1 MFVIVPEPISCL
13 MPAPQLM
20 SLLFSIEQA
29 VVAIARKRP
38 RMTDKDAEAV
48 FVSYRQFFQDIRQGK
63 DVDDPYSTILYRQ
76 EMLNEIWEVLVY
88 RERQRADAEHINGS
102 FRTGPRPITSYE
114 ELYVM
119 AFNELRKSARSWRK
133 RGGKKAYLKH
143 IEEHLRDTLGDDHQF
158 FHGKVSDDESHDQA
172 HPTLRFDWLAE
183 THGIQLT
190 LEANRV
196 LPEDVTE
203 EQAIYHKS
211 FQRNPAAHV
220 ERLREIHE
228 DLPEYPQLTN
238 DLIGALFAAGLDEE
252 AQATADKMVTEHP
265 DYLFGVSQYLR
276 NTNDGEK
283 LRSMAHLLGP
293 DRQITH
299 FTTGTGGAYH
309 LQEFV
314 AYEGAAINVFC
325 AERNYADPIRRIE
338 RVMEL
343 GLPPQAMLHA
353 AQQVALLH
361 FGLLAKEAEEG
372 LEGTLP
378 SLPPEVEGAAGAVD
392 LVRRVYEELLEG
404 MGRG

>member
-1 MFVIVPEPISCL
+1 

-38 RMTDKDAEAV
+38 RMTDRDAEAV
-48 FVSYRQFFQDIRQGK
+48 FVSYRQFFQDIRRGK
-63 DVDDPYSTILYRQ
+63 DVDDPHSTILYRQ
-76 EMLNEIWEVLVY
+76 EMLDEIWEVLVY
-88 RERQRADAEHINGS
+88 REQQQADAEHINGS
-102 FRTGPRPITSYE
+102 FRTGPRPVSSYE

-119 AFNELRKSARSWRK
+119 AFNELRKSVRFWRK

-143 IEEHLRDTLGDDHQF
+143 VEAHLRDTLGDDHQF
-158 FHGKVSDDESHDQA
+158 FHGKISDDDDDSQDQVQLK
-172 HPTLRFDWLAE
+172 LRFDWLAE
-183 THGIQLT
+183 EHGIQLT
-190 LEANRV
+190 LDPNRV

-203 EQAIYHKS
+203 EQSFYFKS

-238 DLIGALFAAGLDEE
+238 DLVGALFAAGLDDE
-252 AQATADKMVTEHP
+252 AQATADKMVEEHP

-299 FTTGTGGAYH
+299 FSPGKGGAYH
-309 LQEFV
+309 LQEFI

-325 AERNYADPIRRIE
+325 AERNYEDSIHRIE
-338 RVMEL
+338 RVLEL
-343 GLPPQAMLHA
+343 GLPPQVMVNAAQKVAMLHFS
-353 AQQVALLH
+353 LLT
-361 FGLLAKEAEEG
+361 EAEE
-372 LEGTLP
+372 EGSVP
-378 SLPPEVEGAAGAVD
+378 SLPPDVAGSERAVD
-392 LVRRVYEELLEG
+392 LVRHVFAEMIGG
-404 MGRG
+404 MRG